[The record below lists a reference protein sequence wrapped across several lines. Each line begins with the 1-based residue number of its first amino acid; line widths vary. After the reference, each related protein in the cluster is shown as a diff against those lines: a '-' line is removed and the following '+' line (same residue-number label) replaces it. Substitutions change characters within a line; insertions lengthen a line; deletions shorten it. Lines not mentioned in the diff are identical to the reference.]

1 MKLYEGMFLL
11 DNNEVRND
19 WKAAKA
25 LVTGTLEKHGANVIT
40 ARRWDERRLAYP
52 IKGRNRATYLLC
64 YFEAPPSVSE
74 TLRRDF
80 DLSEKILRYL
90 ILSAELVPEQ
100 ERELSQAELAE
111 GFVPPPP
118 PEDDFQ
124 ESEEASSEPLAADKD
139 DLDLDVEDEVDI
151 EVAEDEAETTDEDFE
166 VATTT
171 KEG

>member
-52 IKGRNRATYLLC
+52 IKKRNRATYLLC
-64 YFEAPPSVSE
+64 YFEADPSTSE
-74 TLRRDF
+74 ILRRDF

-90 ILSAELVPEQ
+90 ILSAEAVPDE
-100 ERELSQAELAE
+100 ERELSQAELADD
-111 GFVPPPP
+111 FSVPAP
-118 PEDDFQ
+118 PEDDFL
-124 ESEEASSEPLAADKD
+124 ESEDEGAASEEPEASQGADETAD
-139 DLDLDVEDEVDI
+139 ETEDET
-151 EVAEDEAETTDEDFE
+151 EDEEAEVEPAEVTTG
-166 VATTT
+166 T
-171 KEG
+171 KEA